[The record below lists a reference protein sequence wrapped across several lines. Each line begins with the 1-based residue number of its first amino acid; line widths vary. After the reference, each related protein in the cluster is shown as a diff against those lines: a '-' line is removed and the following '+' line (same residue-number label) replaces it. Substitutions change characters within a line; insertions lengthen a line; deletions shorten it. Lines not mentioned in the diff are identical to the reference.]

1 MRFARPLSSSWFA
14 VSFASVACAAA
25 LVAGAGC
32 GSSETT
38 TATPDTGEEDT
49 GVHTFRPDDGP
60 AEASPD
66 TGAADADDASD
77 ARADGALD
85 DGGPKTVDVQVGAGG
100 FSFSPSTVNVRVGDT
115 VKWTWVGD
123 GHNVVSGAGGTAD
136 GKFCSPNDTGCAAAP
151 TSLSGAVYSHTFT
164 AAGTYGYFC
173 KPHATF
179 GMTGQVVV
187 AP

>member
-1 MRFARPLSSSWFA
+1 MRFARLLSSSSLA
-14 VSFASVACAAA
+14 VTFASISCALALGAAA
-25 LVAGAGC
+25 GC
-32 GSSETT
+32 SSSETT
-38 TATPDTGEEDT
+38 TAADTGDVDT
-49 GVHTFRPDDGP
+49 GVFTVRPDDGP
-60 AEASPD
+60 AETTAD
-66 TGAADADDASD
+66 AADGAVASD
-77 ARADGALD
+77 AADDGAPD
-85 DGGPKTVDVQVGAGG
+85 DGAPRTVDVQVGAGG

-115 VKWTWVGD
+115 VKWTWVAD

-136 GKFCSPNDTGCAAAP
+136 GKFCSPDDTGCATAP